1 MSESNPTKDELADQ
15 LAAAQAEN
23 ASLRAQLAAPGT
35 TRPYQAPYTFQ
46 LSEGDRQELE
56 AHGAV
61 NIGGRMMTKDD
72 VVKAMAAAGQKG
84 VEIADAPEATRIDA
98 SALPGRG
105 PGIAGIDFVYP
116 SVERGKIDPKVAGTP
131 GINGPAADAPT
142 TTPAAE

>member
-1 MSESNPTKDELADQ
+1 MTENTPTVKDQ
-15 LAAAQAEN
+15 LAAALAEN
-23 ASLRAQLAAPGT
+23 ESLRAQLAAAPPGT
-35 TRPYQAPYTFQ
+35 ARAYQAPYTFQ

-84 VEIADAPEATRIDA
+84 VTIADAPEATRLDLN
-98 SALPGRG
+98 ALPGRG
-105 PGIAGIDFVYP
+105 PGVAGIDFVYP

-131 GINGPAADAPT
+131 GINGPAADAK
-142 TTPAAE
+142 A